1 MQSLWNSLAV
11 PQRLKLELP
20 HDPLIPLPGMYQSE
34 IKTHVH
40 TKTCAWMHWLEMN
53 CQIFLQ
59 QTWVYLGSAEN
70 YTSGPEA
77 MVSCEPV
84 TPEQRKEDAFTEGK
98 GRYEDDSKKN
108 LWFFIG
114 WVLAGKEASFVF
126 GSAIIV
132 GYESS
137 PLWSPDSNWGFCFFT
152 NAYSNSFHNS
162 QK

>member
-84 TPEQRKEDAFTEGK
+84 TPEQRKEDTFTEGK
-98 GRYEDDSKKN
+98 GRYEDDSKK
-108 LWFFIG
+108 
-114 WVLAGKEASFVF
+114 KSMVF
-126 GSAIIV
+126 HWLSPCR
-132 GYESS
+132 ERSLLL
-137 PLWSPDSNWGFCFFT
+137 PLWLCYHCRIWELPLVVPWL
-152 NAYSNSFHNS
+152 
-162 QK
+162 